1 MGAPKKRSPENKK
14 KTIPIGKTIHL
25 RNNENTAIAVIDK
38 KIQEKF
44 PRLVVL
50 STQILPIRNPKNH
63 LEQIKDS
70 EPKLLY
76 DK

>member
-1 MGAPKKRSPENKK
+1 MGAPKKRSPENKR
-14 KTIPIGKTIHL
+14 KTIPIGKVILL

-38 KIQEKF
+38 KMQRRF
-44 PRLVVL
+44 PRLAVL
-50 STQILPIRNPKNH
+50 STQTVPVKNQKNH

>member
-1 MGAPKKRSPENKK
+1 MGAPKKR
-14 KTIPIGKTIHL
+14 KTIPIGKVIRL
-25 RNNENTAIAVIDK
+25 RNNKNAAIAVIDK
-38 KIQEKF
+38 KMQKKF

-50 STQILPIRNPKNH
+50 STQILPIKNSKNH

-70 EPKLLY
+70 EPKLLH

>member
-14 KTIPIGKTIHL
+14 KTISVGKTIRL
-25 RNNENTAIAVIDK
+25 RNNENAAIAVIDK
-38 KIQEKF
+38 KMQKKF